1 MTGHSIRVENM
12 ESIGNFNGVIIEES
26 LENIGVLE
34 NVAIISTRVEPVTEK
49 HTPLALPVDFALRGS
64 GGRRSGQN
72 SGRDTRIADRE
83 HKGSW
88 YASFKNESHL
98 YIIFPEKIFLVD
110 RRSAEQYDDAKHH
123 GLSLGITEHQV
134 DFHPSVGEW
143 ER

>member
-1 MTGHSIRVENM
+1 
-12 ESIGNFNGVIIEES
+12 
-26 LENIGVLE
+26 
-34 NVAIISTRVEPVTEK
+34 
-49 HTPLALPVDFALRGS
+49 VDFALRES

-72 SGRDTRIADRE
+72 GGRDTRIADRD
-83 HKGSW
+83 
-88 YASFKNESHL
+88 FKNESHL

-123 GLSLGITEHQV
+123 GLSLGIPEHQV